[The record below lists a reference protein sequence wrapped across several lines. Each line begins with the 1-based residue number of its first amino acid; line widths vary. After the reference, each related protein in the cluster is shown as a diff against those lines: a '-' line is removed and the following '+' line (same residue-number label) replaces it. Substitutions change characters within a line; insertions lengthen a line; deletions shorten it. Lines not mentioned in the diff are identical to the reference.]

1 MYRLLQLLKRYYP
14 LLLFVGLEIL
24 AINYYA
30 KSTSY
35 SRAKVITA
43 SNRVVSGV
51 HGIFSSIGDWFSLGR
66 ENRMLLDRL
75 AKAETQ
81 LSAYREAAAG
91 YDTQDIPESKYFFSY
106 AKVINGTVNRKEN
119 FFIIDKG
126 VKDGVERNMSVI
138 SVDGTVVGYVEE
150 PSNNFSVCMSILNR
164 DFRIGGRVKNKDYI
178 GSVFWE
184 GNSAD
189 MVTLSEI
196 PKYAA
201 LEKGDTI
208 VSAYSSRFPPD
219 IFIGT
224 VNELHDSPDGV
235 SYWVDVL
242 LGTDISKLSDV
253 MLVRYTDSQELQSLE
268 DQYLGTDTNRQN
280 R

>member
-1 MYRLLQLLKRYYP
+1 MI
-14 LLLFVGLEIL
+14 LEIL
-24 AINYYA
+24 AINHYA

-43 SNRVVSGV
+43 SNTVVSGV
-51 HGIFSSIGDWFSLGR
+51 HGLFSSVGDWFSLGSD
-66 ENRMLLDRL
+66 NRMLLDRL
-75 AKAETQ
+75 ATAETT
-81 LSAYREAAAG
+81 LAAYREAMAAYG
-91 YDTQDIPESKYFFSY
+91 GPDIPESKYFYSY

-150 PSNNFSVCMSILNR
+150 ASGNFSVCMSILNR

-184 GNSAD
+184 GGNAD

-196 PKYAA
+196 PKYAT

-219 IFIGT
+219 ILIGT
-224 VNELHDSPDGV
+224 VMALHDSPDGS
-235 SYWVDVL
+235 SYWVDVRL
-242 LGTDISKLSDV
+242 ATDVAKLSDV

-268 DQYLGTDTNRQN
+268 DHYLGNDANRQN